1 MSAGN
6 QGLRAGHKSDT
17 MRFVQFQF
25 KANTV
30 FGHCRSTEF
39 LFENYIASFRTKCN
53 FYCVG

>member
-25 KANTV
+25 KANTYV
-30 FGHCRSTEF
+30 
-39 LFENYIASFRTKCN
+39 
-53 FYCVG
+53 

>member
-25 KANTV
+25 KFQFKANTYV
-30 FGHCRSTEF
+30 
-39 LFENYIASFRTKCN
+39 
-53 FYCVG
+53 